1 MHAVRADDAS
11 HQPDERDAP
20 HNILTA
26 AATAAAATEATGGGD
41 GGGGG
46 DSGGGDRIMIRSTAA
61 WKIGS
66 MRMTILAFSNE
77 DGKTS

>member
-1 MHAVRADDAS
+1 M
-11 HQPDERDAP
+11 
-20 HNILTA
+20 LTA

-46 DSGGGDRIMIRSTAA
+46 DSGGGDSGAGDRIMIRSTAA